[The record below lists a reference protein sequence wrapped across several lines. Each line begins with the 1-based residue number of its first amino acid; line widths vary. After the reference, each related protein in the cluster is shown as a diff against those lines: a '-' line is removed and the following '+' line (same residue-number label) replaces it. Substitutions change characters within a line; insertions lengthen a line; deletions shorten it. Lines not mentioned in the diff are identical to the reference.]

1 MVSLEIVGFGDM
13 ISVHGNS
20 EGLEGQAALQLRDLI
35 VRAWPWVETD
45 AASSV
50 DIVAGVKCHG
60 QAATKD
66 LDIVLL
72 ATLPPKAKFAPFL
85 SFLRRW
91 DNQWVRPS
99 SVSVESLC
107 IILELKHSDPADMR
121 FIGTRLEVFYRN
133 DPRPKWHNV
142 SEQSHKQIFAL
153 KNYIQSQ
160 GAVAPF
166 ITNLIWLANVEKDQ
180 LPSRPHNVIGSNM
193 NWELLLNVA
202 CQIRAPE
209 EDGTDWVMRAWPAGS
224 TIDCRAVVRLLT
236 QKIEP
241 TRLDKVR
248 MARICEAAVRQEWL
262 EDLGKRQ
269 LIFRGRGGTGKTML
283 LLQLAW
289 RAFRDQGVRT
299 LLLTYNTA
307 LLADIR
313 RLRTLVGDAQGLRE
327 GGIQAQTI
335 MSFLASAFRGLGLL
349 TADKDYLEDY
359 PVLKAEALELVTK
372 EDAAALL
379 KEHTEAFGWDFVF
392 LDEAQDWPEDERDLL
407 RRFYPASQFV
417 IADGVD
423 QFVRGQK
430 ACDWQ
435 AGLAKSAV
443 RVLHLTTC
451 LRMKANL
458 AHFANQFAAALG
470 LPGWSIDANAQAPGG
485 RVIVI
490 EGDYFAVPGLHQRLI
505 DLNAADGNQPVDM
518 LLCVPPKL
526 VKHTA
531 GEPPRSLVG
540 ERLESEGFAV
550 WDGVSTTVRD
560 SYPLSAAQLRI
571 VQYDSC
577 RGLEGWVT
585 IAVELD
591 ELYRYKRETWQPPA
605 AEPGSF
611 ADDPE
616 EAHRHAARWLMIPL
630 SRAVDTLVIQVE
642 AGSSPVRDALHN
654 AAEACVDFVE
664 WHAVGH

>member
-1 MVSLEIVGFGDM
+1 MIRIHGVSD
-13 ISVHGNS
+13 
-20 EGLEGQAALQLRDLI
+20 GLEAVAAGQLRDMI
-35 VRAWPWVETD
+35 VRAWPWVEAD
-45 AASSV
+45 AAASI

-72 ATLPPKAKFAPFL
+72 ATFPPKAQFAPFL

-91 DNQWVRPS
+91 DNQWVRPA
-99 SVSVESLC
+99 SVRVESLC
-107 IILELKHSDPADMR
+107 LILELKHSDPSDVR
-121 FIGTRLEVFYRN
+121 FIGTRLEVFYSN
-133 DPRPKWHNV
+133 DPRPKWHNA

-153 KNYIQSQ
+153 KNYIESQ
-160 GAVAPF
+160 GYAAPF

-180 LPSRPHNVIGSNM
+180 LPQRPHNIIGTNM

-202 CQIRAPE
+202 AQMRSPE
-209 EDGTDWVMRAWPAGS
+209 EDGADWVMRAWPAGALV
-224 TIDCRAVVRLLT
+224 DCRAVVRLLT
-236 QKIEP
+236 QRIQP

-248 MARICEAAVRQEWL
+248 MARICEAAIRPEWL

-269 LIFRGRGGTGKTML
+269 IIFRGRGGTGKTML

-289 RAFRDQGVRT
+289 RALRDEGARA
-299 LLLTYNTA
+299 LILTYNTA

-313 RLRTLVGDAQGLRE
+313 RLLTLVGGAQGLRE
-327 GGIQAQTI
+327 RGVQAQTI
-335 MSFLASAFRGLGLL
+335 MSFFASAFRGLGLL
-349 TADKDYLEDY
+349 TADTDYLEDY
-359 PVLKAEALELVTK
+359 AALKAEALALVTN
-372 EDAAALL
+372 DDIAALVQ
-379 KEHTEAFGWDFVF
+379 EHTEAFGWDFVF
-392 LDEAQDWPEDERDLL
+392 IDEAQDWPVDERDLL
-407 RRFYPASQFV
+407 RRFYPSSQFV

-423 QFVRGQK
+423 QFVRGQ
-430 ACDWQ
+430 ASCDWQ
-435 AGLAKSAV
+435 AGLPRSAV
-443 RVLHLTTC
+443 RVVNLTTC

-470 LPGWSIDANAQAPGG
+470 LPGWSVDANAQAPGG
-485 RVIVI
+485 RVLIV
-490 EGDYFAVPGLHQRLI
+490 EGDYFSAPGLHQRVI

-518 LLCVPPKL
+518 LMCVPPKL
-526 VKHTA
+526 VRRPPDA
-531 GEPPRSLVG
+531 PPRSLAAD
-540 ERLESEGFAV
+540 RLEAEGFAV

-560 SYPLSAAQLRI
+560 SYPLSVTQLRI

-577 RGLEGWVT
+577 RGLEGWVV
-585 IAVELD
+585 IALGLD

-616 EAHRHAARWLMIPL
+616 EAHRHAVRWLMIPL
-630 SRAVDTLVIQVE
+630 SRAVDTLVIQIE
-642 AGSSPVRDALHN
+642 AGLSPVRNALRH

-664 WHAVGH
+664 WHAAGQ